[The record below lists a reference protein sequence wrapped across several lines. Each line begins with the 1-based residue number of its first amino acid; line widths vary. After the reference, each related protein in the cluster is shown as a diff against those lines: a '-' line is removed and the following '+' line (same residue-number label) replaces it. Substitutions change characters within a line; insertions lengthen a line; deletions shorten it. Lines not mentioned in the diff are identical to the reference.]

1 MNLDREQLTQLF
13 AEIDSVLVRSGNREL
28 RVMHPFVFEH
38 SQEGGMHRIRL
49 MDALSAA
56 VNGVDTVTAD
66 EDRHS
71 KPWYSDTDQFIEVAA
86 MAVAQFN
93 RN

>member
-1 MNLDREQLTQLF
+1 MNLDKEQLTQLF
-13 AEIDSVLVRSGNREL
+13 AEIDSVLVRSGNKAV
-28 RVMHPFVFEH
+28 RVLKPFILEH
-38 SQEGGMHRIRL
+38 SQEGGIHRVNL

-56 VNGVDTVTAD
+56 VNGVDRVTAD
-66 EDRHS
+66 DDRHS
-71 KPWYSDTDQFIEVAA
+71 KPWYSNTDEFINVAA

>member
-1 MNLDREQLTQLF
+1 MRITPEMTELF
-13 AEIDSVLVRSGNREL
+13 NAIDSVIHRSGNRSM
-28 RVMHPFVFEH
+28 RVMPIIVLES
-38 SQEGGMHRIRL
+38 SQEGGIHRVNL

-56 VNGVDTVTAD
+56 VNGVDRVTAD
-66 EDRHS
+66 DDRHS
-71 KPWYSDTDQFIEVAA
+71 KPWYSDRDQFINVAA